1 MSVLPIVTYNDPV
14 LRKPGEKVSENSAEL
29 QQLIDDM
36 FETMYNSNGVGLAAP
51 QIGKSLSLF
60 VMDADA
66 ITSETDDEDD
76 YGPVVMINP
85 QIVSRGG
92 EKVKLEEGCLSIPDL
107 RDDIVRPE
115 TVTVNYL
122 DRDFKVAEITV
133 SGWVSRVIQ
142 HEYDHLQGKLFIDYL
157 SAFRR
162 RLHKSMLNKIDSG
175 LMEVDYPVVRRKAGH
190 AL

>member
-1 MSVLPIVTYNDPV
+1 MAVLPIVTYNDPV
-14 LRKPGEKVSENSAEL
+14 LRKPAVSIQENSEEL
-29 QQLIDDM
+29 QTLISDM
-36 FETMYNSNGVGLAAP
+36 FETMYNSSGVGLAAP
-51 QIGKSLSLF
+51 QIGKSMNLF

-66 ITSETDDEDD
+66 ITSELEDEEDL
-76 YGPVVMINP
+76 GPMVMINP
-85 QIVSRGG
+85 EIKELTGD
-92 EKVKLEEGCLSIPDL
+92 KVKMEEGCLSIPDL
-107 RDDIVRPE
+107 RDEISRPE
-115 TVTVNYL
+115 LVTVRYL
-122 DRDFKVAEITV
+122 DREFNKKELTA

-175 LMEVDYPVVRRKAGH
+175 LLDVEYPVVPKKAGQ

>member
-122 DRDFKVAEITV
+122 DRDFKVTEITV

-175 LMEVDYPVVRRKAGH
+175 LMEVDYPVVRRNAGH